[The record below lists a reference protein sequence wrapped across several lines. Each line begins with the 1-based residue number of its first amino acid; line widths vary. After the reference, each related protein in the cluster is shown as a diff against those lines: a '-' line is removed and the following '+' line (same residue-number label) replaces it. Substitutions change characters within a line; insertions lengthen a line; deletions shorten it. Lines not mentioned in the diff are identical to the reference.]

1 MMYKELLEEAGG
13 NKKLEERISGN
24 DEKIAELKKSL
35 KKKND
40 ILSCTKRRIENFE
53 YVNLSFL
60 FILNSLWPTIL

>member
-13 NKKLEERISGN
+13 NKKLEERISEN
-24 DEKIAELKKSL
+24 NEKISGLKKSL

-53 YVNLSFL
+53 FV
-60 FILNSLWPTIL
+60 TIL